1 MLVGSDDGRTSRVLA
16 VSFSDERREST
27 LKSIKYKSRSKGGG
41 FIVGSINSTQKG
53 KETENSHLSSSAS
66 GIFLA
71 YPLLYRC
78 ECASDYTPPADESIH
93 VYILCTSSSSSTNSR
108 KWIWNSFHC
117 VRSVVISVDQQGS
130 TLICR
135 LFWLWKRRNSGKAI
149 RSKILYSEDVAE
161 EGRQGSIISSV
172 QVYKSR
178 DIVIWTS
185 FDGMAYAWNGRVTSV
200 LMADLLLDSSNIEY
214 HPKSFLFP
222 TASIAR
228 Q

>member
-93 VYILCTSSSSSTNSR
+93 VYILCTPSSSSTNSR

-117 VRSVVISVDQQGS
+117 VRSVVISVALHSFVVYFGRERDG
-130 TLICR
+130 IAG
-135 LFWLWKRRNSGKAI
+135 KRFVRKYYIVRMLQRRGDKA
-149 RSKILYSEDVAE
+149 A
-161 EGRQGSIISSV
+161 SSAV
-172 QVYKSR
+172 FKYIR
-178 DIVIWTS
+178 DIVIWTP
-185 FDGMAYAWNGRVTSV
+185 FYGMAYAWNGRVTSV